1 MAQTMENGKKLK
13 STSTKQSLKLVKSLH
28 FVVSKSYQKLMQMH
42 SVLTYMGGRIGV
54 LTVLEGSTDEAAA
67 KDVAMHI
74 AAVNPKYIDRD
85 AVTAEE
91 VEHERQVLTQ
101 QALNEGKP
109 EKSLQNG

>member
-1 MAQTMENGKKLK
+1 
-13 STSTKQSLKLVKSLH
+13 
-28 FVVSKSYQKLMQMH
+28 
-42 SVLTYMGGRIGV
+42 MGGRIGV
-54 LTVLEGSTDEAAA
+54 LTVLEGSTDEAA

-109 EKSLQNG
+109 EKIVAKWLKAV